1 MYVKIGWRPLEVQ
14 NIFNIYNNVC
24 NRNNNKHRKVYKLLN
39 CKRKEWRNNLLL
51 KSIDQQ
57 NYRYHLVGW
66 NPQRDSYF
74 KFKLGRR
81 MVHELGSFVDGSGD
95 LMTQTSTPKSME
107 EVVGEVMKI
116 NKAAKLFQTMA
127 IANMNMGNL
136 TLEVNILK
144 NVLVTKEKEKVML
157 QEELDKERNF

>member
-1 MYVKIGWRPLEVQ
+1 
-14 NIFNIYNNVC
+14 
-24 NRNNNKHRKVYKLLN
+24 
-39 CKRKEWRNNLLL
+39 
-51 KSIDQQ
+51 
-57 NYRYHLVGW
+57 
-66 NPQRDSYF
+66 
-74 KFKLGRR
+74 